1 MINVELRAQG
11 IGGSDVAAIVGL
23 DPRRDAFAV
32 YADKLG
38 LVERSE
44 PNARMKWGKRLERV
58 IVDAY
63 SEETGRST
71 IWIDETR
78 RNPAREWQVY
88 TPDAMCTAMLRGI
101 DAKNVSFD
109 QAAKWGEIGSDLV
122 PDSIA
127 LQCQWYCSSADIPV
141 WDVAAL
147 FGGNDLR
154 IYTVNRDPEIEAAL
168 LEEAENFWKN
178 HVLARVPP
186 PIGSSATAA
195 EYIRKRFPRNTEAVR
210 FATPEEVE
218 LLGRYRAA
226 REAADAADEAKTSVE
241 NEVKLAIGDAEGIMA
256 GASKVTYKRAKDT
269 VGPDWQALAMELGA
283 DAELI
288 KKHTVVLREGSRRI
302 HCTFK

>member
-178 HVLARVPP
+178 HGLARVPP

-195 EYIRKRFPRNTEAVR
+195 TTRRHCSPPRWRRAWAVPMPATFWRGHAPRPRRRGCMPTSAAATCAAPLPCAVR
-210 FATPEEVE
+210 N
-218 LLGRYRAA
+218 GC
-226 REAADAADEAKTSVE
+226 
-241 NEVKLAIGDAEGIMA
+241 A
-256 GASKVTYKRAKDT
+256 GAPR
-269 VGPDWQALAMELGA
+269 
-283 DAELI
+283 
-288 KKHTVVLREGSRRI
+288 
-302 HCTFK
+302 C